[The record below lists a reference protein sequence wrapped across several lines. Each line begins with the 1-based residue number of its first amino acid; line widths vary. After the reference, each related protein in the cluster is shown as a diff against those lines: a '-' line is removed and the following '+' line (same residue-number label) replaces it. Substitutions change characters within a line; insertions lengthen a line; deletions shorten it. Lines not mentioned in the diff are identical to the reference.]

1 MIVFLNIDEVIRI
14 IRESDEPKAA
24 LIAAFS
30 LSDRQAEDIL
40 EIRLRQLARL
50 EAIKIEKELAELRD
64 EKAKLEELL
73 GSESAM
79 KRLLIKE
86 IEGDA
91 KQYGDER
98 RTLIQQEKRAT
109 FEARVVDEPVTV
121 VVSQKGWV
129 RALKGHGLDPA
140 SFTFKA
146 GDALYAAFQCRTP
159 DTLIAWGSNGR
170 VYSVAV
176 ALLPGGRGDGVP
188 VTSLIELE
196 SGSHLMHYYAAPA
209 DQALLLASSNGFGF
223 IAKVGDMVS
232 RVKAGKAFMTID
244 EGAAPLVPMPMLPD
258 ATRIACL
265 SGAGRLLVF
274 GLDEMK
280 TLSGGG
286 RGVTLMALDEKEPL
300 TQALAIGKAGL
311 VLLGTGRGG
320 KAYEETLAGA
330 ALTPHIG
337 KRARKGRAPDTKLK
351 VQGMR
356 PALPA

>member
-1 MIVFLNIDEVIRI
+1 
-14 IRESDEPKAA
+14 
-24 LIAAFS
+24 
-30 LSDRQAEDIL
+30 
-40 EIRLRQLARL
+40 
-50 EAIKIEKELAELRD
+50 
-64 EKAKLEELL
+64 
-73 GSESAM
+73 
-79 KRLLIKE
+79 
-86 IEGDA
+86 
-91 KQYGDER
+91 
-98 RTLIQQEKRAT
+98 
-109 FEARVVDEPVTV
+109 
-121 VVSQKGWV
+121 
-129 RALKGHGLDPA
+129 
-140 SFTFKA
+140 
-146 GDALYAAFQCRTP
+146 
-159 DTLIAWGSNGR
+159 
-170 VYSVAV
+170 
-176 ALLPGGRGDGVP
+176 
-188 VTSLIELE
+188 
-196 SGSHLMHYYAAPA
+196 
-209 DQALLLASSNGFGF
+209 
-223 IAKVGDMVS
+223 VS

-351 VQGMR
+351 LQGMR